1 LQEKFKQTLLL
12 IILTYL
18 IIMRKKFIAVYALMA
33 VLALGST
40 TLTSCVDDNESA
52 SVTAIRDLKMQ
63 QLQALVTYNTASA
76 KMQELR
82 AKMAE
87 ATYDADL
94 AAELAQAERNL
105 QDAELAIKNSLNNY
119 QQGIMTN
126 YSNALNKVGDLTTEI
141 AQAKLQK
148 AQLEI
153 DTTYAKEIVK
163 NQIRTQEKTVKSNE
177 AALEVYKNLADN
189 GYDELVT
196 EQKQVEI
203 QKKENSEALAVNTN
217 KLTTANTAYVT
228 AQGDIARRYVDNNG
242 NISLD
247 IPSDNVLEPTNA
259 VAQAAYTLTD
269 MYAEYSTKITGF
281 QPVINKAEKIELSEG
296 SDIAIKIF
304 TLNKNNEIDAT
315 KAMADYVESMKEA
328 LGTDKDKANQYGSAY
343 AQKAYADEQLAAA
356 EKALAAAEKALAAAD
371 EDDPNYAQLKADVVR
386 EEGNV
391 RSMTKNV
398 NTEADELADAI
409 ENYDD
414 AVALQKEYTEALK
427 TFTDATAYKAYT
439 DRVTAIVN
447 TEGKAKAELDA
458 EKLELTIKSSELTA
472 KEIALNGLVNGSI
485 DIETEIATCESNIAE
500 AQKEIAKLELVLSQV
515 NGGQILTDDL
525 LAILDTEIAN
535 AEAEKAVY
543 EKLAEQYKQQL
554 EASINGGTTAE

>member
-1 LQEKFKQTLLL
+1 
-12 IILTYL
+12 
-18 IIMRKKFIAVYALMA
+18 MRKKFIAVYALMA

-40 TLTSCVDDNESA
+40 TLTSCVDDNQSA

-94 AAELAQAERNL
+94 AAELAQAEREL
-105 QDAELAIKNSLNNY
+105 QEAELAIKSSLNNY

-126 YSNALNKVGDLTTEI
+126 YSTALNKVGELTKEI

-163 NQIRTQEKTVKSNE
+163 DQIRTQEKTVKSNE

-203 QKKENSEALAVNTN
+203 QKKENSEALAVNSN

-247 IPSDNVLEPTNA
+247 RPSDNVLEPTNA

-269 MYAEYSTKITGF
+269 MYTEYRTKIAGF
-281 QPVINKAEKIELSEG
+281 QRVIDKTEKIELSEG
-296 SDIAIKIF
+296 SDIAIEIF
-304 TLNKNNEIDAT
+304 TLNKNKEIDAT
-315 KAMADYVESMKEA
+315 KAMTDYVEGKKKA

-398 NTEADELADAI
+398 NTEADELANAI

-472 KEIALNGLVNGSI
+472 KEIALKGLVNNSI
-485 DIETEIATCESNIAE
+485 DIETEIATCESNIAT
-500 AQKEIAKLELVLSQV
+500 AQKKIAKLELVLSQV

>member
-1 LQEKFKQTLLL
+1 
-12 IILTYL
+12 
-18 IIMRKKFIAVYALMA
+18 MRKKFIAVYALMA

-94 AAELAQAERNL
+94 AAELAQAERDL

-126 YSNALNKVGDLTTEI
+126 YSNALNKVGELTTEI
-141 AQAKLQK
+141 AQAKSQK
-148 AQLEI
+148 VQLEI

-163 NQIRTQEKTVKSNE
+163 DQIRTQEKTVKSNE

-228 AQGDIARRYVDNNG
+228 AQGDITRRYVQDG
-242 NISLD
+242 SISLEPITTD
-247 IPSDNVLEPTNA
+247 VLEPTNA

-269 MYAEYSTKITGF
+269 MYDEYKTEITGF
-281 QPVINKAEKIELSEG
+281 KSVINKTEEIELSEG

-315 KAMADYVESMKEA
+315 KAMVDYVESMKEA

-485 DIETEIATCESNIAE
+485 DIETEIATCESNIAQ
-500 AQKEIAKLELVLSQV
+500 AQKKIAKLELVLSQV

>member
-1 LQEKFKQTLLL
+1 MK
-12 IILTYL
+12 
-18 IIMRKKFIAVYALMA
+18 KKFIAVSVLICA
-33 VLALGST
+33 LALGST

-94 AAELAQAERNL
+94 AAELAQAERDL

-126 YSNALNKVGDLTTEI
+126 YSNALNKVGELTTEI

-148 AQLEI
+148 VQLEI

-163 NQIRTQEKTVKSNE
+163 DQIRTQEKTVKSNE

-228 AQGDIARRYVDNNG
+228 AQGDITRRYVQQDG
-242 NISLD
+242 SISLEPITTD
-247 IPSDNVLEPTNA
+247 VLEPTNA

-269 MYAEYSTKITGF
+269 MYDEYKTEITGF
-281 QPVINKAEKIELSEG
+281 KSVINKTEEIELSEG

-315 KAMADYVESMKEA
+315 KAMVDYVESMKEA

-485 DIETEIATCESNIAE
+485 DIETEIATCESNIAQ
-500 AQKEIAKLELVLSQV
+500 AQEEIAKLELVLSQV

>member
-1 LQEKFKQTLLL
+1 
-12 IILTYL
+12 
-18 IIMRKKFIAVYALMA
+18 MRKKFIAVYALMA

-94 AAELAQAERNL
+94 AAELAQAEREL
-105 QDAELAIKNSLNNY
+105 QEAELAIKSSLNNY

-126 YSNALNKVGDLTTEI
+126 YSTALNKVGELTKEI

-163 NQIRTQEKTVKSNE
+163 DQIRTQEKTVKSNE

-203 QKKENSEALAVNTN
+203 QKKENSEALAVNSN

-247 IPSDNVLEPTNA
+247 RPSDNVLEPTNA

-269 MYAEYSTKITGF
+269 MYTEYGTKIAGF
-281 QPVINKAEKIELSEG
+281 QRVIDKTEKIELSEG
-296 SDIAIKIF
+296 SDIAIEIF
-304 TLNKNNEIDAT
+304 TLNKNKEIDAT
-315 KAMADYVESMKEA
+315 KAMTDYVEGKKKA

-398 NTEADELADAI
+398 NTEADELANAI

-427 TFTDATAYKAYT
+427 TFTDATVYKAYT

-472 KEIALNGLVNGSI
+472 KEIALNGLVNNSI
-485 DIETEIATCESNIAE
+485 DIETEIATCESNIAT

>member
-1 LQEKFKQTLLL
+1 
-12 IILTYL
+12 
-18 IIMRKKFIAVYALMA
+18 MRKKFIAVYALMA

-94 AAELAQAERNL
+94 AAELAQAEREL

-126 YSNALNKVGDLTTEI
+126 YSNALNKVGELTTEI

-163 NQIRTQEKTVKSNE
+163 DQIRTQEKTVKSNE

-228 AQGDIARRYVDNNG
+228 AQGDITRRYVQQDG
-242 NISLD
+242 SISLEPITTD
-247 IPSDNVLEPTNA
+247 VLEPTNA

-269 MYAEYSTKITGF
+269 MYDEYKTEITGF
-281 QPVINKAEKIELSEG
+281 KSVINKTEEIELSEG

-371 EDDPNYAQLKADVVR
+371 EDDPNYAQLKADVVS

-485 DIETEIATCESNIAE
+485 DIETEIATCESNIAQ
-500 AQKEIAKLELVLSQV
+500 AQKEIAKLELVLSQA

>member
-1 LQEKFKQTLLL
+1 
-12 IILTYL
+12 
-18 IIMRKKFIAVYALMA
+18 MRKKFIAVYALMA

-40 TLTSCVDDNESA
+40 TLTSCVDDTESA

-94 AAELAQAERNL
+94 AAELAQAEREL

-126 YSNALNKVGDLTTEI
+126 YSKALNKVGELTTEI

-163 NQIRTQEKTVKSNE
+163 DQIRTQEKTVKSNE

-203 QKKENSEALAVNTN
+203 QKKENSEALAVNSN

-228 AQGDIARRYVDNNG
+228 AQGDITRRYVQQDG
-242 NISLD
+242 SISLELITTD
-247 IPSDNVLEPTNA
+247 VLEPTNA

-269 MYAEYSTKITGF
+269 MYDEYKTEITGF
-281 QPVINKAEKIELSEG
+281 KSVINKTEKIELSEG

-328 LGTDKDKANQYGSAY
+328 LGTDKDKANQIGSAY

-398 NTEADELADAI
+398 NREADELADAI

-427 TFTDATAYKAYT
+427 TFTDTTAYKAYT

-458 EKLELTIKSSELTA
+458 EKLELTIKSTELTA
-472 KEIALNGLVNGSI
+472 KEIALNGLVNSSI

>member
-1 LQEKFKQTLLL
+1 
-12 IILTYL
+12 
-18 IIMRKKFIAVYALMA
+18 MRKKFIAVYALMA

-94 AAELAQAERNL
+94 AAELAQAERDL

-126 YSNALNKVGDLTTEI
+126 YSNALNKVGELTTEI
-141 AQAKLQK
+141 AQAKSQK

-153 DTTYAKEIVK
+153 DTTYAEGIIKENIAAY
-163 NQIRTQEKTVKSNE
+163 EKTIKENE
-177 AALEVYKNLADN
+177 AKLEVYKSLADN
-189 GYDELVT
+189 GYDELVA
-196 EQKQVEI
+196 ELKKVEI
-203 QKKENSEALAVNTN
+203 QVNENSEAVQVNTN
-217 KLTTANTAYVT
+217 KTTEAQKAYET
-228 AQGDIARRYVDNNG
+228 AQGDIARRYVQQDG
-242 NISLD
+242 SISLTSTTTAKD
-247 IPSDNVLEPTNA
+247 VLEPTNA

-269 MYAEYSTKITGF
+269 MYAEYQNEITNF
-281 QPVINKAEKIELSEG
+281 KSVINKTEEIKLSEE
-296 SDIAIKIF
+296 SDIAITIF

-315 KAMADYVESMKEA
+315 KAMADYVENKKDA
-328 LGTDKDKANQYGSAY
+328 LGTDKDKANQNGSAY
-343 AQKAYADEQLAAA
+343 AQKAYADKQLAAA
-356 EKALAAAEKALAAAD
+356 KKALAEVEKALAAAD

-391 RSMTKNV
+391 RKMTKNV
-398 NTEADELADAI
+398 NDEADDLADAI
-409 ENYDD
+409 EYYDD

-447 TEGKAKAELDA
+447 TEGKAYDELLAEG
-458 EKLELTIKSSELTA
+458 LELQIEKTELNA
-472 KEIALNGLVNGSI
+472 KKTALNALVGSNGSAINI
-485 DIETEIATCESNIAE
+485 DE
-500 AQKEIAKLELVLSQV
+500 EIAKCETTIAEQQKNIADAKLLLEEITVQDNYNQTTITYVV
-515 NGGQILTDDL
+515 NEL
-525 LAILDTEIAN
+525 LAMLDSQIKN

>member
-1 LQEKFKQTLLL
+1 
-12 IILTYL
+12 
-18 IIMRKKFIAVYALMA
+18 MRKKFIAVYALMA

-126 YSNALNKVGDLTTEI
+126 YSNALNKVDDLTTEI

-148 AQLEI
+148 AQLEV

>member
-1 LQEKFKQTLLL
+1 
-12 IILTYL
+12 
-18 IIMRKKFIAVYALMA
+18 MRKKFIAVYALMA

-94 AAELAQAERNL
+94 AAELAQAEREL
-105 QDAELAIKNSLNNY
+105 QEAELAIKNSLNNY

-126 YSNALNKVGDLTTEI
+126 YSTALDKVGELTTEI

-163 NQIRTQEKTVKSNE
+163 DQIRTQEKTVKSNE

-247 IPSDNVLEPTNA
+247 IPSDDVLEPTNA

-269 MYAEYSTKITGF
+269 MYDEYKTEITGF
-281 QPVINKAEKIELSEG
+281 KSVINKTEEIELSEG

-391 RSMTKNV
+391 RNMTKNV

-458 EKLELTIKSSELTA
+458 EKLELTIKSSELNA

-485 DIETEIATCESNIAE
+485 DIETEIATCESNIAK

-525 LAILDTEIAN
+525 LAILDTKIAN

>member
-1 LQEKFKQTLLL
+1 
-12 IILTYL
+12 
-18 IIMRKKFIAVYALMA
+18 MRKKFIAVYALMA

-515 NGGQILTDDL
+515 NGDQILTDDL

>member
-1 LQEKFKQTLLL
+1 
-12 IILTYL
+12 
-18 IIMRKKFIAVYALMA
+18 MRKKFIAVYALMA

-94 AAELAQAERNL
+94 AAELAQAERAL
-105 QDAELAIKNSLNNY
+105 QEAELAIKNSLNNY

-126 YSNALNKVGDLTTEI
+126 YSTALNKVGELTTEI
-141 AQAKLQK
+141 AQAKSQK

-153 DTTYAKEIVK
+153 DTTYAEGIIKENIAAY
-163 NQIRTQEKTVKSNE
+163 EKTIKENE
-177 AALEVYKNLADN
+177 AKLEVYKSLADN
-189 GYDELVT
+189 GYDELVA
-196 EQKQVEI
+196 ELKKVEI
-203 QKKENSEALAVNTN
+203 QVNENSEAVQVNTN
-217 KLTTANTAYVT
+217 KANEAKKAYET
-228 AQGDIARRYVDNNG
+228 AQGDIARRYVNNNG

-247 IPSDNVLEPTNA
+247 RKSDNVLEPTNA
-259 VAQAAYTLTD
+259 VAQAAYTLIDLYNAYGNVPTAD
-269 MYAEYSTKITGF
+269 PQITGF
-281 QPVINKAEKIELSEG
+281 ENVIDKTEEIELSEE
-296 SDIAIKIF
+296 SDIAIAIF
-304 TLNKNNEIDAT
+304 TLNKNKEIDAT
-315 KAMADYVESMKEA
+315 KAIADYVEDMKDA
-328 LGTDKDKANQYGSAY
+328 LGTDKDKADQNGSAY

-356 EKALAAAEKALAAAD
+356 EKALATAEKAFAAAD
-371 EDDPNYAQLKADVVR
+371 EDDVDYADLKADVER
-386 EEGNV
+386 EEDNV
-391 RSMTKNV
+391 RAQTKLV

-409 ENYDD
+409 EKYDD

-447 TEGKAKAELDA
+447 TEGKAYDELLAEG
-458 EKLELTIKSSELTA
+458 LELQIEKAELTA
-472 KEIALNGLVNGSI
+472 KKTALNALVGSNGSAINI
-485 DIETEIATCESNIAE
+485 DE
-500 AQKEIAKLELVLSQV
+500 EIAKCETTIAEQQKNIADAKLLLETITVQGNYNQTTITYVV
-515 NGGQILTDDL
+515 NEL
-525 LAILDTEIAN
+525 LAMLDSQIKN

-554 EASINGGTTAE
+554 EASINGGTAAE

>member
-1 LQEKFKQTLLL
+1 
-12 IILTYL
+12 
-18 IIMRKKFIAVYALMA
+18 MRKKFIAVYALMA

-94 AAELAQAERNL
+94 AAELAQAEREL
-105 QDAELAIKNSLNNY
+105 QEAELAIKSSLNNY
-119 QQGIMTN
+119 QQGIMKN
-126 YSNALNKVGDLTTEI
+126 YSTALNKVGELTKEI

-163 NQIRTQEKTVKSNE
+163 DQIRTQEKTVKSNE

-203 QKKENSEALAVNTN
+203 QKKENSEALAVNSN

-247 IPSDNVLEPTNA
+247 RPSDNVLEPTNA

-269 MYAEYSTKITGF
+269 MYTEYGTKIAGF
-281 QPVINKAEKIELSEG
+281 QRVIDKTEKIELSEG
-296 SDIAIKIF
+296 SDIAIEIF
-304 TLNKNNEIDAT
+304 TLNKNKEIDAT
-315 KAMADYVESMKEA
+315 KAMADYVEGKKKA

-472 KEIALNGLVNGSI
+472 KEIALNGLVNNSI
-485 DIETEIATCESNIAE
+485 DIETEIATCESNIAT
-500 AQKEIAKLELVLSQV
+500 AQKEIAKLELVLPQV

>member
-1 LQEKFKQTLLL
+1 
-12 IILTYL
+12 
-18 IIMRKKFIAVYALMA
+18 MRKKFIAVYALMA

-356 EKALAAAEKALAAAD
+356 KKALAAAEKALAAAD

>member
-1 LQEKFKQTLLL
+1 
-12 IILTYL
+12 
-18 IIMRKKFIAVYALMA
+18 MRKKFIAVYALMA

-82 AKMAE
+82 AKMVE

>member
-1 LQEKFKQTLLL
+1 
-12 IILTYL
+12 
-18 IIMRKKFIAVYALMA
+18 MRKKFIAVYALMA

-94 AAELAQAERNL
+94 AAELAQAEREL
-105 QDAELAIKNSLNNY
+105 QEAELAIKSSLNNY

-126 YSNALNKVGDLTTEI
+126 YSTALNKVGELTKEI

-163 NQIRTQEKTVKSNE
+163 DQIRTQEKTVKSNE

-203 QKKENSEALAVNTN
+203 QKKENSEALAVNSN

-247 IPSDNVLEPTNA
+247 RPSDNVLEPTNA

-269 MYAEYSTKITGF
+269 MYTEYGTKIAGF
-281 QPVINKAEKIELSEG
+281 QRVIDKTEKIELSEG
-296 SDIAIKIF
+296 SDIAIEIF
-304 TLNKNNEIDAT
+304 TLNKNKEIDAT
-315 KAMADYVESMKEA
+315 KAMADYVEGKKKA

-472 KEIALNGLVNGSI
+472 KEIALNGLVNNSI
-485 DIETEIATCESNIAE
+485 DIETEIATCESNIAT

>member
-1 LQEKFKQTLLL
+1 
-12 IILTYL
+12 
-18 IIMRKKFIAVYALMA
+18 MA

-94 AAELAQAERNL
+94 AAELAQAEREL
-105 QDAELAIKNSLNNY
+105 QEAELAIKSSLNNY

-126 YSNALNKVGDLTTEI
+126 YSTALNKVGELTKEI

-163 NQIRTQEKTVKSNE
+163 DQIRTQEKTVKSNE

-203 QKKENSEALAVNTN
+203 QKKENSEALAVNSN

-247 IPSDNVLEPTNA
+247 RPSDNVLEPTNA

-269 MYAEYSTKITGF
+269 MYTEYGTKIAGF
-281 QPVINKAEKIELSEG
+281 QRVIDKTEKIELSEG
-296 SDIAIKIF
+296 SDIAIEIF
-304 TLNKNNEIDAT
+304 TLNKNKEIDAT
-315 KAMADYVESMKEA
+315 KAMTDYVEGKKKA

-398 NTEADELADAI
+398 NTEADELANAI

-472 KEIALNGLVNGSI
+472 KEIALNGLVNNSI
-485 DIETEIATCESNIAE
+485 DIETEIATCESNIAT

>member
-1 LQEKFKQTLLL
+1 
-12 IILTYL
+12 
-18 IIMRKKFIAVYALMA
+18 MRKKFIAVYALMA

-94 AAELAQAERNL
+94 AAELAQAERDL
-105 QDAELAIKNSLNNY
+105 QDAEQAIKNSLNNY

-126 YSNALNKVGDLTTEI
+126 YSNALNKVGELTTEI

-148 AQLEI
+148 VQLEI

-163 NQIRTQEKTVKSNE
+163 DQIRTQEKTVKSNE

-228 AQGDIARRYVDNNG
+228 AQGDITRRYVQQDDS
-242 NISLD
+242 ISLEPITTD
-247 IPSDNVLEPTNA
+247 VLEPTNA

-269 MYAEYSTKITGF
+269 MYDEYKTEITGF
-281 QPVINKAEKIELSEG
+281 KSVINKTEEIELSEG

-472 KEIALNGLVNGSI
+472 KEIALNGLVKGSI
-485 DIETEIATCESNIAE
+485 DIETEIATCESNIAQ
-500 AQKEIAKLELVLSQV
+500 AQKEIAELELVLSQV

>member
-1 LQEKFKQTLLL
+1 
-12 IILTYL
+12 
-18 IIMRKKFIAVYALMA
+18 MRKKFIAVYALMA

-94 AAELAQAERNL
+94 AAELAQAEREL

-126 YSNALNKVGDLTTEI
+126 YSTALNKVGELTTEI

-163 NQIRTQEKTVKSNE
+163 DQIHTQEKTVKSNE

-247 IPSDNVLEPTNA
+247 RPSDNVLEPTNA

-269 MYAEYSTKITGF
+269 MYTEYGTKIAGF
-281 QPVINKAEKIELSEG
+281 QRVIDKTEKIELSEG
-296 SDIAIKIF
+296 SDIAIEIF
-304 TLNKNNEIDAT
+304 TLNKNKEIDAT

-371 EDDPNYAQLKADVVR
+371 EDDSNYAQLKADVVR

-472 KEIALNGLVNGSI
+472 KEIALNNLVNSSI
-485 DIETEIATCESNIAE
+485 DIETEIATCESNIAT
-500 AQKEIAKLELVLSQV
+500 AQKEIAKLE
-515 NGGQILTDDL
+515 
-525 LAILDTEIAN
+525 
-535 AEAEKAVY
+535 
-543 EKLAEQYKQQL
+543 
-554 EASINGGTTAE
+554 

>member
-1 LQEKFKQTLLL
+1 
-12 IILTYL
+12 
-18 IIMRKKFIAVYALMA
+18 MRKKFITVYALMA

-94 AAELAQAERNL
+94 AAELAQAEREL
-105 QDAELAIKNSLNNY
+105 QEAELAIKSSLNNY
-119 QQGIMTN
+119 QQGIMTY
-126 YSNALNKVGDLTTEI
+126 YSTALNKVGELTKEI

-163 NQIRTQEKTVKSNE
+163 DQIRTQEKTVKSNE

-203 QKKENSEALAVNTN
+203 QKKENSEALAVNSN

-247 IPSDNVLEPTNA
+247 RPSDNVLEPTNA

-269 MYAEYSTKITGF
+269 MYTEYGTKIAGF
-281 QPVINKAEKIELSEG
+281 QRVIDKTEKIELSEG
-296 SDIAIKIF
+296 SDIAIEIF
-304 TLNKNNEIDAT
+304 TLNKNKEIDAT
-315 KAMADYVESMKEA
+315 KAMTDYVEGKKKA

-398 NTEADELADAI
+398 NTEADELANAI

-472 KEIALNGLVNGSI
+472 KEIALNGLVNNSI
-485 DIETEIATCESNIAE
+485 DIETEIATCESNIAT

-515 NGGQILTDDL
+515 NGGQILTNDL

>member
-1 LQEKFKQTLLL
+1 
-12 IILTYL
+12 
-18 IIMRKKFIAVYALMA
+18 MRKKFIAVYALMA

-94 AAELAQAERNL
+94 AAELAQAERAL

-163 NQIRTQEKTVKSNE
+163 DQIRTQEKIVKSNE

-203 QKKENSEALAVNTN
+203 QKKENSEALAVNSN

-228 AQGDIARRYVDNNG
+228 AQGDITRRYVQQDG
-242 NISLD
+242 SISLESITTD
-247 IPSDNVLEPTNA
+247 VLEPTNA

-269 MYAEYSTKITGF
+269 MYDEYNTEITGF
-281 QPVINKAEKIELSEG
+281 KSVINKTEEIELSEG

-304 TLNKNNEIDAT
+304 TLNKNKEIDAT
-315 KAMADYVESMKEA
+315 KAMADYVEGKKKA

-391 RSMTKNV
+391 RSKTQKV

-472 KEIALNGLVNGSI
+472 KEAALNGLVNGSI
-485 DIETEIATCESNIAE
+485 DIETEIATCESNIAK

>member
-1 LQEKFKQTLLL
+1 
-12 IILTYL
+12 
-18 IIMRKKFIAVYALMA
+18 MRKKFIAVYALMA

-94 AAELAQAERNL
+94 AAELAQAEREL
-105 QDAELAIKNSLNNY
+105 QEAELAIKSSLNNY

-126 YSNALNKVGDLTTEI
+126 YSTALNKVGELTKEI

-163 NQIRTQEKTVKSNE
+163 DQIRTQEKTVKSNE

-203 QKKENSEALAVNTN
+203 QKKENSEALAVNSN

-247 IPSDNVLEPTNA
+247 RPSDNVLEPTNA

-269 MYAEYSTKITGF
+269 MYTEYGTKIAGF
-281 QPVINKAEKIELSEG
+281 QRVIDKTEKIELSEG
-296 SDIAIKIF
+296 SDIAIEIF
-304 TLNKNNEIDAT
+304 TLNKNKEIDAT
-315 KAMADYVESMKEA
+315 KAMTDYVEGKKKA

-398 NTEADELADAI
+398 NTEADELANAI

-472 KEIALNGLVNGSI
+472 KEIALKGLVNNSI
-485 DIETEIATCESNIAE
+485 DIETEIATCESNIAT

>member
-1 LQEKFKQTLLL
+1 
-12 IILTYL
+12 
-18 IIMRKKFIAVYALMA
+18 MRKKFIAVYALMA

-94 AAELAQAERNL
+94 AAELAQAEREL
-105 QDAELAIKNSLNNY
+105 QEAELAIKNSLNNY

-126 YSNALNKVGDLTTEI
+126 YSTALDKVGELTTEI

-163 NQIRTQEKTVKSNE
+163 DQIRTQEKTVKSNE

-196 EQKQVEI
+196 EQKQVQI

-281 QPVINKAEKIELSEG
+281 QPVINKVEKIELSEG

-328 LGTDKDKANQYGSAY
+328 LGTDKDKADQYGSAY

-485 DIETEIATCESNIAE
+485 DIETEIATCESNIAT

-515 NGGQILTDDL
+515 DGGQILTDDL
-525 LAILDTEIAN
+525 LAILDTKIAN

>member
-1 LQEKFKQTLLL
+1 
-12 IILTYL
+12 
-18 IIMRKKFIAVYALMA
+18 MRKKFIAVYALMA

-94 AAELAQAERNL
+94 AAELAQAEREL

-126 YSNALNKVGDLTTEI
+126 YSNALNKVGELTTEI

-163 NQIRTQEKTVKSNE
+163 DQIRTQEKTVKSNE

-203 QKKENSEALAVNTN
+203 QKKENSEALAVNSN

-228 AQGDIARRYVDNNG
+228 AQGDITRRYVQQDG
-242 NISLD
+242 SISLELITTD
-247 IPSDNVLEPTNA
+247 VLEPTNA

-269 MYAEYSTKITGF
+269 MYDEYKTEITDF
-281 QPVINKAEKIELSEG
+281 KSVINKTEKIELSEG

-328 LGTDKDKANQYGSAY
+328 LGTDKDKANQIGSAY

-398 NTEADELADAI
+398 NREADELADAI

-472 KEIALNGLVNGSI
+472 KEIALNGLVNSSI

>member
-1 LQEKFKQTLLL
+1 
-12 IILTYL
+12 
-18 IIMRKKFIAVYALMA
+18 MRKKFIAVYALMA

-94 AAELAQAERNL
+94 AAELAQAEREL
-105 QDAELAIKNSLNNY
+105 QEAELAIKNSLNNY

-126 YSNALNKVGDLTTEI
+126 YSTALNKVGELTTEI

-163 NQIRTQEKTVKSNE
+163 GQIRTQEKTVKSNE

-228 AQGDIARRYVDNNG
+228 AQGDIARRYVENNG

-269 MYAEYSTKITGF
+269 MYDEYKTEITGF
-281 QPVINKAEKIELSEG
+281 KSVINKTEEIELSEG

-472 KEIALNGLVNGSI
+472 KESALNGLVNGSI
-485 DIETEIATCESNIAE
+485 DIETEIATCESNIAR

-525 LAILDTEIAN
+525 LAILDTKIAN

>member
-1 LQEKFKQTLLL
+1 
-12 IILTYL
+12 
-18 IIMRKKFIAVYALMA
+18 MRKKFIAVYALMA

-94 AAELAQAERNL
+94 AAELAQAEREL
-105 QDAELAIKNSLNNY
+105 QEAELAIKNSLNNY

-126 YSNALNKVGDLTTEI
+126 YSTALDKVGELTTEI

-163 NQIRTQEKTVKSNE
+163 DQIRTQEKTVKSNE

-269 MYAEYSTKITGF
+269 MYDEYKTEITGF
-281 QPVINKAEKIELSEG
+281 KSVINKTEEIELSEG

-391 RSMTKNV
+391 RNMTKNV

-458 EKLELTIKSSELTA
+458 EKLELTIKSSELNA

-485 DIETEIATCESNIAE
+485 DIETEIATCESNIAQ
-500 AQKEIAKLELVLSQV
+500 AQKEIAELELVLSQV

-525 LAILDTEIAN
+525 LAILDTKIAN

>member
-1 LQEKFKQTLLL
+1 
-12 IILTYL
+12 
-18 IIMRKKFIAVYALMA
+18 MRKKFIAVYALMA

-163 NQIRTQEKTVKSNE
+163 DQIRTQEKIVKSNE

-203 QKKENSEALAVNTN
+203 QKKENSEALAVNSN

-281 QPVINKAEKIELSEG
+281 QPVINKVEKIELSEG

-500 AQKEIAKLELVLSQV
+500 AQKKIAKLELVLSQV
-515 NGGQILTDDL
+515 NGDQILTDDL
-525 LAILDTEIAN
+525 LAILDTKIAN

>member
-1 LQEKFKQTLLL
+1 
-12 IILTYL
+12 
-18 IIMRKKFIAVYALMA
+18 MRKKFIAVYALMA

-163 NQIRTQEKTVKSNE
+163 NQIRTQEKIVKSNE

-203 QKKENSEALAVNTN
+203 QKKENSEALAVNSN

-281 QPVINKAEKIELSEG
+281 QPVINKVEKIELSEG

-304 TLNKNNEIDAT
+304 TLNKNYEIDAT

-515 NGGQILTDDL
+515 NGDQILTDDL
-525 LAILDTEIAN
+525 LAILDTKIAN

>member
-1 LQEKFKQTLLL
+1 
-12 IILTYL
+12 
-18 IIMRKKFIAVYALMA
+18 MRKKFIAVYALMA

-94 AAELAQAERNL
+94 AAELAQAEREL
-105 QDAELAIKNSLNNY
+105 QEAELAIKNSLNNY

-126 YSNALNKVGDLTTEI
+126 YSNALNKVGELTTEI
-141 AQAKLQK
+141 AQAKSQK

-153 DTTYAKEIVK
+153 DTTYAEGIIKENIAAY
-163 NQIRTQEKTVKSNE
+163 EKTIKENE
-177 AALEVYKNLADN
+177 AKLEVYKSLADN
-189 GYDELVT
+189 GYDELVA
-196 EQKQVEI
+196 ELKKVEI
-203 QKKENSEALAVNTN
+203 QVNENSEAVQVNTN
-217 KLTTANTAYVT
+217 KEKEAKKAYET

-247 IPSDNVLEPTNA
+247 RKSDNVLEPTNA
-259 VAQAAYTLTD
+259 VAQAAYTLIDLYNAYGNVPTAD
-269 MYAEYSTKITGF
+269 PQITGF
-281 QPVINKAEKIELSEG
+281 ENVIDKTEEIELSEE
-296 SDIAIKIF
+296 SDIAIAIF
-304 TLNKNNEIDAT
+304 TLNKNKEIDAT
-315 KAMADYVESMKEA
+315 KAIADYVEDMKDA
-328 LGTDKDKANQYGSAY
+328 LGTDKDKADQNGSAY
-343 AQKAYADEQLAAA
+343 AQKAYADKQLAAA
-356 EKALAAAEKALAAAD
+356 KKALAEAEKALAAAD

-391 RSMTKNV
+391 RKMTKNV
-398 NTEADELADAI
+398 NDEADDLADAI
-409 ENYDD
+409 EYYDD

-447 TEGKAKAELDA
+447 TEGKAYDELLAEG
-458 EKLELTIKSSELTA
+458 LELQIEKTELNA
-472 KEIALNGLVNGSI
+472 KKTALNALVGSNGSAINI
-485 DIETEIATCESNIAE
+485 DE
-500 AQKEIAKLELVLSQV
+500 EIAKCETTIAEQQKNIADAKLLLEEITVQDNYNQTTITYVV
-515 NGGQILTDDL
+515 NEL
-525 LAILDTEIAN
+525 LAMLDSQIKN

>member
-1 LQEKFKQTLLL
+1 
-12 IILTYL
+12 
-18 IIMRKKFIAVYALMA
+18 MRKKFIAVYALMA

-94 AAELAQAERNL
+94 AVELAQAERDL
-105 QDAELAIKNSLNNY
+105 QDAELAIKNSLNSY

-126 YSNALNKVGDLTTEI
+126 YSNALNKVGELTTEI
-141 AQAKLQK
+141 AQAKSQK

-153 DTTYAKEIVK
+153 DTTYAEGIIKENIAAY
-163 NQIRTQEKTVKSNE
+163 EKTIKENE
-177 AALEVYKNLADN
+177 AQLEVYQSLADN
-189 GYDELVT
+189 GYDELVA
-196 EQKQVEI
+196 ELKKVEI
-203 QKKENSEALAVNTN
+203 QVDENSEAVQVNTN
-217 KLTTANTAYVT
+217 KKNEAQKAYET
-228 AQGDIARRYVDNNG
+228 AQGDIARRYVDNSG
-242 NISLD
+242 NISLTN
-247 IPSDNVLEPTNA
+247 PSKNILEPTNA
-259 VAQAAYTLTD
+259 VAQAAYTLIDLYNAYGNVPTAD
-269 MYAEYSTKITGF
+269 PQITGF
-281 QPVINKAEKIELSEG
+281 ENVIDKTEEIELSEE
-296 SDIAIKIF
+296 SDIAIAIF

-315 KAMADYVESMKEA
+315 KAIADYVEDMKDA
-328 LGTDKDKANQYGSAY
+328 LGTDKDKADQNGSAY

-356 EKALAAAEKALAAAD
+356 EKALATAEKAFAAAD
-371 EDDPNYAQLKADVVR
+371 EDDADYADLKADVER
-386 EEGNV
+386 EEDNV
-391 RSMTKNV
+391 RARTKLV

-409 ENYDD
+409 EKYDD

-447 TEGKAKAELDA
+447 TEGKAYDELLAEG
-458 EKLELTIKSSELTA
+458 LELKIEKAELTA
-472 KEIALNGLVNGSI
+472 KETALNALVGSNGSAINI
-485 DIETEIATCESNIAE
+485 DE
-500 AQKEIAKLELVLSQV
+500 EIAKCETTIAEQQKNIADAKLLLETITVQGNYNQTTITYVV
-515 NGGQILTDDL
+515 NEL
-525 LAILDTEIAN
+525 LAILDSQIKN

-554 EASINGGTTAE
+554 EASINGGTAAE

>member
-1 LQEKFKQTLLL
+1 
-12 IILTYL
+12 
-18 IIMRKKFIAVYALMA
+18 MRKKFIAVYALMA

-94 AAELAQAERNL
+94 AAELAQAERDL

-126 YSNALNKVGDLTTEI
+126 YSNALNKVGELTTEI
-141 AQAKLQK
+141 AQAKSQK

-153 DTTYAKEIVK
+153 DTTYAEGIIKENIAAY
-163 NQIRTQEKTVKSNE
+163 EKTIKENE
-177 AALEVYKNLADN
+177 AKLEVYKSLADN
-189 GYDELVT
+189 GYDELVA
-196 EQKQVEI
+196 ELKKVEI
-203 QKKENSEALAVNTN
+203 QVNENNEAVQVNTN
-217 KLTTANTAYVT
+217 KTTEAQKAYET
-228 AQGDIARRYVDNNG
+228 AQGDIARRYVQQDG
-242 NISLD
+242 SISLTSTTTAKD
-247 IPSDNVLEPTNA
+247 VLEPTNA

-269 MYAEYSTKITGF
+269 MYAEYKNEITNF
-281 QPVINKAEKIELSEG
+281 KSVINKTEEIKLSEE
-296 SDIAIKIF
+296 SDIAITIF

-315 KAMADYVESMKEA
+315 KAMADYVENKKEA
-328 LGTDKDKANQYGSAY
+328 LGTDKDKANQNGSAY

-356 EKALAAAEKALAAAD
+356 KKALAAAEKALAAAD
-371 EDDPNYAQLKADVVR
+371 EDDPNYTQLKADVES
-386 EEGNV
+386 EENNV
-391 RSMTKNV
+391 RTKTKLV

-447 TEGKAKAELDA
+447 TEGKAYDELQAEGLELQIETAELNA
-458 EKLELTIKSSELTA
+458 KKTA
-472 KEIALNGLVNGSI
+472 LSTLVGSNGSAINI
-485 DIETEIATCESNIAE
+485 DE
-500 AQKEIAKLELVLSQV
+500 EIAKCETTIAEQQKNIADAKLLLEEITVQDNYNQTTITYVV
-515 NGGQILTDDL
+515 NEL
-525 LAILDTEIAN
+525 LAMLDSQIKN

>member
-1 LQEKFKQTLLL
+1 
-12 IILTYL
+12 
-18 IIMRKKFIAVYALMA
+18 MRKKFIAVYALMA

-94 AAELAQAERNL
+94 AAELAQAERDL

-126 YSNALNKVGDLTTEI
+126 YSNALNKVGELTTEI

-148 AQLEI
+148 VQLEI

-163 NQIRTQEKTVKSNE
+163 DQIRTQEKTVKSNE

>member
-1 LQEKFKQTLLL
+1 
-12 IILTYL
+12 
-18 IIMRKKFIAVYALMA
+18 MRKKFIAVYALMA

-472 KEIALNGLVNGSI
+472 KETALNGLVNGSI

>member
-1 LQEKFKQTLLL
+1 
-12 IILTYL
+12 
-18 IIMRKKFIAVYALMA
+18 MRKKFIAVYALMA

-94 AAELAQAERNL
+94 AAELAQAEREL
-105 QDAELAIKNSLNNY
+105 QEAELAIKNSLNNY

-126 YSNALNKVGDLTTEI
+126 YSTALDKVGELTTEI

-163 NQIRTQEKTVKSNE
+163 DQIRTQEKTVKSNE

-228 AQGDIARRYVDNNG
+228 AQGDIARRYVNNNG

-269 MYAEYSTKITGF
+269 MYDEYKTEITGF
-281 QPVINKAEKIELSEG
+281 KSVINKTEEIELSEG

-391 RSMTKNV
+391 RNMTKNV
-398 NTEADELADAI
+398 NTKADELADAI

-458 EKLELTIKSSELTA
+458 EKLELTIKSSELNA

-485 DIETEIATCESNIAE
+485 DIETEIATCESNIAK

-525 LAILDTEIAN
+525 LAILDTKIAN

>member
-1 LQEKFKQTLLL
+1 
-12 IILTYL
+12 
-18 IIMRKKFIAVYALMA
+18 MRKKFIAVYALMA

-94 AAELAQAERNL
+94 AAELAQAERDL

-126 YSNALNKVGDLTTEI
+126 YSNALNKVGELTTEI
-141 AQAKLQK
+141 AQAKSQK

-153 DTTYAKEIVK
+153 DTTYAEGIIKENIAAY
-163 NQIRTQEKTVKSNE
+163 EKTIKENE
-177 AALEVYKNLADN
+177 AKLEVYKSLADN
-189 GYDELVT
+189 GYDELVA
-196 EQKQVEI
+196 ELKKVEI
-203 QKKENSEALAVNTN
+203 QVNENNEAVQVNTN
-217 KLTTANTAYVT
+217 KTTEAQKAYET
-228 AQGDIARRYVDNNG
+228 AQGDIARRYVQQDG
-242 NISLD
+242 SISLTSTTTAKD
-247 IPSDNVLEPTNA
+247 VLEPTNA

-269 MYAEYSTKITGF
+269 MYAEYKNEITNF
-281 QPVINKAEKIELSEG
+281 KSVINKTEEIKLSEE
-296 SDIAIKIF
+296 SDIAITIF

-315 KAMADYVESMKEA
+315 KAMADYVENKKEA
-328 LGTDKDKANQYGSAY
+328 LGTDKDKANQNGSAY
-343 AQKAYADEQLAAA
+343 AQKAYAEEQLAAA

-371 EDDPNYAQLKADVVR
+371 EDDPNYTQLKADVES
-386 EEGNV
+386 EENNV
-391 RSMTKNV
+391 RTKTKLV

-447 TEGKAKAELDA
+447 TEGKAYDELQAEGLELQIEGAELN
-458 EKLELTIKSSELTA
+458 A
-472 KEIALNGLVNGSI
+472 KKTALNYLVGSNGSAINI
-485 DIETEIATCESNIAE
+485 DE
-500 AQKEIAKLELVLSQV
+500 EIAKCETTIAEQQKNIADAKLLLEEITVQDNYNQTTITYVV
-515 NGGQILTDDL
+515 NEL
-525 LAILDTEIAN
+525 LAMLDSQIKN

>member
-1 LQEKFKQTLLL
+1 
-12 IILTYL
+12 
-18 IIMRKKFIAVYALMA
+18 MRKKFIAVYALMA

-94 AAELAQAERNL
+94 AAELAQAERDL
-105 QDAELAIKNSLNNY
+105 QDAELAIKSSLNSY

-141 AQAKLQK
+141 AQAKSQK

-153 DTTYAKEIVK
+153 DTTYAEGIIKENIVAY
-163 NQIRTQEKTVKSNE
+163 EKTIKENE
-177 AALEVYKNLADN
+177 AQLEVYKSLADN
-189 GYDELVT
+189 GYDELVA
-196 EQKQVEI
+196 ELKKVEI
-203 QKKENSEALAVNTN
+203 QVNENSEAVQVNTN
-217 KLTTANTAYVT
+217 KATEAQKAYET

-242 NISLD
+242 NISLN

-447 TEGKAKAELDA
+447 TEGKAYDELLAEG
-458 EKLELTIKSSELTA
+458 LELKIEGA
-472 KEIALNGLVNGSI
+472 KLNAKKTALNSLVGSNGSAINI
-485 DIETEIATCESNIAE
+485 DE
-500 AQKEIAKLELVLSQV
+500 EIAKCETTIAEQQKNIADAKLLLEKITVQENYNQTTITYVV
-515 NGGQILTDDL
+515 NEL
-525 LAILDTEIAN
+525 LAMLDSQIKN

-554 EASINGGTTAE
+554 EASINGGTAAE

>member
-1 LQEKFKQTLLL
+1 
-12 IILTYL
+12 
-18 IIMRKKFIAVYALMA
+18 MRKKFIAVYALMA

-94 AAELAQAERNL
+94 AAELAQAEREL

-126 YSNALNKVGDLTTEI
+126 YSNALNKVGELTTEI

-163 NQIRTQEKTVKSNE
+163 DQIRTQEKTVKSNE

-203 QKKENSEALAVNTN
+203 QKKENSEALAVNSN

-228 AQGDIARRYVDNNG
+228 AQGDITRRYVQQDG
-242 NISLD
+242 SISLELITTD
-247 IPSDNVLEPTNA
+247 VLEPTNA

-269 MYAEYSTKITGF
+269 MYDEYNTEITGF
-281 QPVINKAEKIELSEG
+281 KSVINKTEKIELSEG

-328 LGTDKDKANQYGSAY
+328 LGTDKDKANQIGSAY

-398 NTEADELADAI
+398 NREADELADAI

-472 KEIALNGLVNGSI
+472 KEIALNGLVNSSI

>member
-1 LQEKFKQTLLL
+1 
-12 IILTYL
+12 
-18 IIMRKKFIAVYALMA
+18 MRKKFIAVYALMA

-105 QDAELAIKNSLNNY
+105 QDAQLAIKNSLNNY

-163 NQIRTQEKTVKSNE
+163 NQICTQEKTVKSNE

>member
-1 LQEKFKQTLLL
+1 
-12 IILTYL
+12 
-18 IIMRKKFIAVYALMA
+18 MRKKFIAVYALMA

-94 AAELAQAERNL
+94 AAELAQAEREL
-105 QDAELAIKNSLNNY
+105 QEAELAIKNSLNNY

-126 YSNALNKVGDLTTEI
+126 YSTALDKVGELTTEI

-163 NQIRTQEKTVKSNE
+163 DQIRTQEKTVKSNE

-269 MYAEYSTKITGF
+269 MYDEYKTEITGF
-281 QPVINKAEKIELSEG
+281 KSVINKTEEIELSEG

-391 RSMTKNV
+391 RNMTKNV
-398 NTEADELADAI
+398 NTKADELADAI

-458 EKLELTIKSSELTA
+458 EKLELTIKSSELNA

-485 DIETEIATCESNIAE
+485 DIETEIATCESNIAK

-525 LAILDTEIAN
+525 LAILDTKIAN

>member
-1 LQEKFKQTLLL
+1 
-12 IILTYL
+12 
-18 IIMRKKFIAVYALMA
+18 MRKKFIAVYALMA

-94 AAELAQAERNL
+94 AAELAQAEREL
-105 QDAELAIKNSLNNY
+105 QEAELAIKSSLNNY

-126 YSNALNKVGDLTTEI
+126 YSTALNKVGELTKEI

-163 NQIRTQEKTVKSNE
+163 DQIRTQEKTVKSNE

-203 QKKENSEALAVNTN
+203 QKKENSEALAVNSN

-247 IPSDNVLEPTNA
+247 RPSDNVLEPTNA

-269 MYAEYSTKITGF
+269 MYTEYGTKIAGF
-281 QPVINKAEKIELSEG
+281 QRVIDKTEKIELSEG
-296 SDIAIKIF
+296 SDIAIEIF
-304 TLNKNNEIDAT
+304 TLNKNKEIDAT
-315 KAMADYVESMKEA
+315 KAMTDYVEGKKKA

-398 NTEADELADAI
+398 NTEADELANAI

-472 KEIALNGLVNGSI
+472 KEIALNGLVNNSI
-485 DIETEIATCESNIAE
+485 DIETEIATCESNIAT

-515 NGGQILTDDL
+515 NGGQILTNDL